1 MSVVTEVFM
10 TLVDAVIPVLLTGL
24 GGTCGWLWKSHRK
37 EKDKDKAVEDGMRVL
52 LHAELLAIYQR
63 HVDGHIP
70 ISLRTQ
76 EEADSIYLIYHDQL
90 GGNGTGTELHR
101 KIMAL
106 PAYVDYGGGDDDAS

>member
-1 MSVVTEVFM
+1 MSDVLMSLIGAVT
-10 TLVDAVIPVLLTGL
+10 PVLFTGM
-24 GGTCGWLWKSHRK
+24 GGVCGWLWKSHRK
-37 EKDKDKAVEDGMRVL
+37 EEAKDKAIEDGMRVL

-63 HVDGHIP
+63 HVDGHVP

-76 EEADSIYLIYHDQL
+76 EEADSIYLIYHDKL

-106 PAYVDYGGGDDDAS
+106 PAYVDHGGSDDDAT

>member
-1 MSVVTEVFM
+1 MSELMQTLLEAVVPM
-10 TLVDAVIPVLLTGL
+10 LLTGL
-24 GGTCGWLWKSHRK
+24 GGACGWLWKSHRK
-37 EKDKDKAVEDGMRVL
+37 EEAKDKAVEDGMRVL

-63 HVDGHIP
+63 HVDGHAP

-76 EEADSIYLIYHDQL
+76 EEADSIYLIYHDKL

-106 PAYVDYGGGDDDAS
+106 PAYVDLGGGDDGAT